1 MYSIIEL
8 CDKGYKVRWATKNL
22 EEIYKYYLKLSS
34 VDEIRTKKK
43 KFIILDYKKK
53 DIISLEQLK
62 SLFEKK
68 IINNY
73 EHTLNVKI
81 LFIVL
86 IILYL
91 LFKYLILII

>member
-53 DIISLEQLK
+53 
-62 SLFEKK
+62 
-68 IINNY
+68 
-73 EHTLNVKI
+73 
-81 LFIVL
+81 
-86 IILYL
+86 ILYH
-91 LFKYLILII
+91 